1 VWSPSNSPLVDH
13 GELIGVVHRCGPE
26 ISEVS
31 QALTVITEVSAV
43 AGELPPS
50 TVLHTLAAVAEV
62 HDVRHRIEI
71 EQLRHAIET
80 RDIIGQ
86 AKGILMERFSMD
98 ATAAFD
104 LLVTF
109 SQKSN
114 TRVADVARKLVDMEH
129 PHTSE

>member
-1 VWSPSNSPLVDH
+1 
-13 GELIGVVHRCGPE
+13 
-26 ISEVS
+26 
-31 QALTVITEVSAV
+31 
-43 AGELPPS
+43 
-50 TVLHTLAAVAEV
+50 
-62 HDVRHRIEI
+62 
-71 EQLRHAIET
+71 
-80 RDIIGQ
+80 
-86 AKGILMERFSMD
+86 MD